1 MTLRYLRI
9 FEAVCRHMSI
19 TRAAQELYLS
29 QPSVSLAIGELEKKY
44 EVRLFDRIG
53 KSSTSPRPGR
63 SSWAMPARS

>member
-29 QPSVSLAIGELEKKY
+29 QPSVSLASGELEKI
-44 EVRLFDRIG
+44 VRGAAL
-53 KSSTSPRPGR
+53 
-63 SSWAMPARS
+63 